1 MNQGVVGILTIG
13 QSPRTDVTPSIQ
25 SILGKDV
32 VIKESGG
39 LDSIAD
45 DNMHDILPS
54 SSNSDMTYVSRLR
67 NGTSTKIGKRKLL
80 PLLQKELSELEE
92 KVDVV
97 LMLCTGD
104 FPTLEANKPIL
115 YPDRVLNHM
124 IQAIIPPVSL
134 GLIVPLEEQRHSHV
148 KKWKGQDVDPIV
160 EVASPYEK
168 SDVAGAAQTLKERG
182 ADIIV
187 LDCIGFN
194 EQHKQDAINGG
205 RLPVILPRTLIA
217 RIAKEYVG

>member
-1 MNQGVVGILTIG
+1 MNQGVVGVITIG

-39 LDSIAD
+39 LDSVAAG
-45 DNMHDILPS
+45 NMQDVLPCDS
-54 SSNSDMTYVSRLR
+54 EITYISRLR
-67 NGTSTKIGKRKLL
+67 NGTSTKIGKSKLL
-80 PLLQKELSELEE
+80 PLLQKELSELEK

-97 LMLCTGD
+97 VMLCTGD

-134 GLIVPLEEQRHSHV
+134 GLIIPLEEQRHSLV
-148 KKWKGQDVDPIV
+148 EKWKGQDVDPIV

-168 SDVAGAAQTLKERG
+168 SDVAGAAQALKERG

-194 EQHKQDAINGG
+194 EQHKQDAIKGG